1 VELPLRFLRRV
12 RLTSGY
18 PSNTAHRSIATEV
31 GGVRRYDVPVLCG
44 VGVALVYIRN
54 RCEKHG
60 SDVFF
65 DARHRLQSSRS
76 EGFSERVLDLGR
88 TVAFPA
94 MGSIPIWLL
103 SELIISPS
111 VCQSSVL
118 IAGPKLNLDDV
129 AS

>member
-1 VELPLRFLRRV
+1 MFL
-12 RLTSGY
+12 
-18 PSNTAHRSIATEV
+18 
-31 GGVRRYDVPVLCG
+31 VPVLCG
-44 VGVALVYIRN
+44 VGVALVHIRN

-65 DARHRLQSSRS
+65 
-76 EGFSERVLDLGR
+76 DLGR